1 MKLTSRLR
9 RPLLLGLLAALVVS
23 GIALALSALPAREEV
38 PRRAA
43 LEHLEAA
50 RAELAQLDS
59 DPAAR
64 HALRAVDDALAVL
77 RGDRQ
82 PASPTTPAPRLSDD
96 PFGPLAPAWDPFL
109 EMDRLREMT
118 RRMFDDHF
126 FRAAPTFPAAPQLVP
141 GRLHAPDTDLV
152 EEQDRYVVSVDLPGM
167 SKPDIAIEVEG
178 RTLRLSG
185 TRDTRIS
192 TQDQER
198 GLFRQE
204 RRVGRFERVISL
216 PGPVDEAGIV
226 ATYEDGVLRITLPK
240 KQSPDGQRLI
250 PVQ

>member
-1 MKLTSRLR
+1 
-9 RPLLLGLLAALVVS
+9 
-23 GIALALSALPAREEV
+23 
-38 PRRAA
+38 
-43 LEHLEAA
+43 
-50 RAELAQLDS
+50 
-59 DPAAR
+59 
-64 HALRAVDDALAVL
+64 
-77 RGDRQ
+77 
-82 PASPTTPAPRLSDD
+82 
-96 PFGPLAPAWDPFL
+96 
-109 EMDRLREMT
+109 
-118 RRMFDDHF
+118 
-126 FRAAPTFPAAPQLVP
+126 
-141 GRLHAPDTDLV
+141 
-152 EEQDRYVVSVDLPGM
+152 M